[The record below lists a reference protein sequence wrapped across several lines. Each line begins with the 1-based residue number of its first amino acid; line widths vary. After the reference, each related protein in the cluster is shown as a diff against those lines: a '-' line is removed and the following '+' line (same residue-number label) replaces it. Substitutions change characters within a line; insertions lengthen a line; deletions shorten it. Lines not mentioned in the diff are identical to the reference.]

1 MYSGWKWFK
10 VSCKSWLDLRFCWP
24 HLYSFPWTI
33 SLFMVAVF
41 LFKESN
47 MFLKTNR
54 FLNEFPEYLN
64 LRHQVHQNRN
74 IIILCVYL
82 KLRPKFSSL
91 EPEHNAAAAKSLQSC
106 LTVRPYRQLLC
117 PWDSPGKNTGVGYHF
132 LLHEHMS

>member
-1 MYSGWKWFK
+1 
-10 VSCKSWLDLRFCWP
+10 
-24 HLYSFPWTI
+24 
-33 SLFMVAVF
+33 MVAVF

-91 EPEHNAAAAKSLQSC
+91 EPEHNAAAASAKLLQSC
-106 LTVRPYRQLLC
+106 LTLC
-117 PWDSPGKNTGVGYHF
+117 DPRDSSSVPGILQAKILEWVTISF
-132 LLHEHMS
+132 SMSIMS